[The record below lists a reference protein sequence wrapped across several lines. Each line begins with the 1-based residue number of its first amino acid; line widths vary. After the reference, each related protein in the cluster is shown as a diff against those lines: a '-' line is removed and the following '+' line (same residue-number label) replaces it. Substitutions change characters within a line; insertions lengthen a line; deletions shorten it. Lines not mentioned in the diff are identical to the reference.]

1 MAEIYNPPAEKN
13 HPDTTVNTD
22 LLSRYVDCVILEADA
37 SVPIQIQ
44 DTAEIIRIEGG
55 PDKTIA
61 AVLQHQESRRV
72 LVVVASPRSFKLV
85 KAINDVQNQH
95 MAIWYDGQWDA
106 DEITRELLYL
116 DNLLVN
122 DDGQEYCI
130 GAEILPDIFF
140 SEDGRVLLKN
150 TEYSEQQN
158 IRLYKKNTHA
168 FWGLLLTDDIFSQKH
183 LLGQAGQASGN
194 ITERILLMQDILQQT
209 EQHQKD
215 ELPVFDSILVFSG
228 GRCLISKWVHT
239 YDKDSFF
246 CDFCFHILFGT
257 EYASCP
263 DVMKLLIEQAL
274 SDKIPDFFLDD
285 LEAVYLHKKIYSF
298 QKWNVIFRH
307 LVLVVQED

>member
-140 SEDGRVLLKN
+140 SEDGRVLLRCARP
-150 TEYSEQQN
+150 SQN
-158 IRLYKKNTHA
+158 PDRSRNWRRETGTHGIELRA
-168 FWGLLLTDDIFSQKH
+168 
-183 LLGQAGQASGN
+183 QAGKCVCSAHERRCSG
-194 ITERILLMQDILQQT
+194 
-209 EQHQKD
+209 
-215 ELPVFDSILVFSG
+215 
-228 GRCLISKWVHT
+228 
-239 YDKDSFF
+239 
-246 CDFCFHILFGT
+246 
-257 EYASCP
+257 
-263 DVMKLLIEQAL
+263 
-274 SDKIPDFFLDD
+274 D
-285 LEAVYLHKKIYSF
+285 L
-298 QKWNVIFRH
+298 
-307 LVLVVQED
+307 